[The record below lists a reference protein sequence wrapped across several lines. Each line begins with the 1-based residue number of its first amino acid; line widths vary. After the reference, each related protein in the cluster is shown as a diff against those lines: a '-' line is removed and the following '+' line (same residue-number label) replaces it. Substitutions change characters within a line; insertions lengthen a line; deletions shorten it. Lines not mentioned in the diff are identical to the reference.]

1 MADRLYVQ
9 GLSVLECSDPNRL
22 MLKITEMANYLNEL
36 LTVLKDIPTYADN
49 AAAVTG
55 GLATG
60 DWYYDSTLT
69 GIRKVT

>member
-1 MADRLYVQ
+1 
-9 GLSVLECSDPNRL
+9 